1 MEDELIEKTYAL
13 KESLD
18 HDERLLLLKE
28 KEREMEENEEVMLLS
43 YYFQRAQD
51 EYNDALRHFKEE
63 SEEVKK
69 AQKILFEKKKALDEH
84 PLVQAYLKAYKDVRE
99 VYEEI
104 QQTLF
109 EPFHT
114 AYQCKEKK

>member
-28 KEREMEENEEVMLLS
+28 KEKEMEENEEVMLLS

-51 EYNDALRHFKEE
+51 EYNDALRHYKEE

-69 AQKILFEKKKALDEH
+69 AQKTLFEKKKALDEH
-84 PLVQAYLKAYKDVRE
+84 PLVQAY
-99 VYEEI
+99 
-104 QQTLF
+104 
-109 EPFHT
+109 
-114 AYQCKEKK
+114 

>member
-1 MEDELIEKTYAL
+1 MEDELIEKTYA
-13 KESLD
+13 
-18 HDERLLLLKE
+18 
-28 KEREMEENEEVMLLS
+28 

-51 EYNDALRHFKEE
+51 EYNDALRHYKEE

-69 AQKILFEKKKALDEH
+69 AQKTLFEKKKALDEH
-84 PLVQAYLKAYKDVRE
+84 PLVQAYLKAYKAVRE